1 MENIIEYSNI
11 KDLIINKVRENGE
24 KILYVKKFLKDK
36 KETYENISY
45 NKFLEDV
52 NSFGASLYN
61 LNLKGERIAIVGRN
75 RYEWAMA
82 HITNLLGG
90 IVSIPLDKELKIDEL
105 ENSIRRSKAK
115 AIVFDEKYLSL
126 IEDIKKRNNTIIK
139 EYICMSEC
147 VGYKDVNKLITEGK
161 DLIKSGKKEYI
172 NCKINPDAMSILLFT
187 SGTTSNSKAVM
198 LSQRNIAS
206 NIYAMGLHE
215 KFYED
220 DVNIAFLPYHHIFGS
235 TAMIV
240 MIAFGVKTVFTDG
253 LRYIAKNFKEYG
265 VSVFVGV
272 PLILEAIY
280 KNVWDTIRKQGK
292 EKITKVMIK
301 ISNFLLLLHIDI
313 RRKIFKPI
321 IDGLGGKMRFIISGG
336 APLDKNIEDG
346 FRNMGIEVAQGYG
359 LTETSPVIAAET
371 YFLKKSGSV
380 GIAMPNVTVEIFD
393 KDEKGIGEIRV
404 KGPNV
409 MLGYYEDEEK
419 TNEVLKDGWFYT
431 GDLGYMDKKGIL
443 YITGRKK
450 DMIVLKNGKKVFP
463 EEIET
468 LVNRLDMVKECM
480 VFGMPDKLDANDVQV
495 AVKVVYD
502 EDKRKE
508 KYKDLNDNEFYN
520 YVWEAIKEINKTF
533 PTYKYIKHLILT
545 NEELIKTTTKKIK
558 RQEEIKKILENSIN

>member
-11 KDLIINKVRENGE
+11 KDLIINKVRESGD
-24 KILYVKKFLKDK
+24 KILYVKKIFKDK

-45 NKFLEDV
+45 NKFLQDV
-52 NSFGASLYN
+52 NCFGASLYN

-82 HITNLLGG
+82 HVTNLLGG
-90 IVSIPLDKELKIDEL
+90 IVSIPLDKELKIEEL
-105 ENSIRRSKAK
+105 ENSIKRSKAK
-115 AIVFDEKYLSL
+115 AIVFDEKYVDL
-126 IEDIKKRNNTIIK
+126 IKEIEKRNNTSVS
-139 EYICMSEC
+139 EYICMAEC
-147 VGYKDVNKLITEGK
+147 SGYKDVNMLIKEGK
-161 DLIKSGKKEYI
+161 DLIESGKDEYV

-215 KFYED
+215 EFYED

-235 TAMIV
+235 TAMLV

-292 EKITKVMIK
+292 EKLMKVMIK
-301 ISNFLLLLHIDI
+301 VSNFLLLLKIDV
-313 RRKIFKPI
+313 RRKVFKPV

-336 APLDKNIEDG
+336 APLDKKIEDG
-346 FRNMGIEVAQGYG
+346 FRDIGIEVAQGYG

-380 GIAMPNVTVEIFD
+380 GIAMPNVTIEIVN

-409 MLGYYEDEEK
+409 MLGYYEDEER

-468 LVNRLDMVKECM
+468 LVNRLEFVKECM
-480 VFGMPDKLDANDVQV
+480 VFGMPDKDDVNDVEV
-495 AVKVVYD
+495 GVKIVYD
-502 EDKRKE
+502 EEKRNE
-508 KYKDLNDNEFYN
+508 LYKDLNDEEFYN
-520 YVWEAIKEINKTF
+520 KVWDSIKEINKTF

-545 NEELIKTTTKKIK
+545 NEELIKTTTKKVK
-558 RQEEIKKILENSIN
+558 RQDEMKKIMGK